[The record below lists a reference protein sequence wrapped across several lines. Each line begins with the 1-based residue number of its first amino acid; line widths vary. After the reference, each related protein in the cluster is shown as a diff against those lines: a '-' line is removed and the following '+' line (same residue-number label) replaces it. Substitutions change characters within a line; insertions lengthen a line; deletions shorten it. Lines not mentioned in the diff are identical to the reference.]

1 MYFQFLEQGRAVL
14 GPVLIVA
21 QEVSISS
28 AGCGHSEDRST
39 ESSPVG
45 TQHWRLWDYLRATS
59 KEPAGH
65 GLHSQRWGGLESP
78 PGFGMHLVCF

>member
-1 MYFQFLEQGRAVL
+1 MEGKHVQSRQPTSRWTSSVYFQFLEQGRAVL

-21 QEVSISS
+21 QEASISS

-45 TQHWRLWDYLRATS
+45 TQHWRLWDYLRATD
-59 KEPAGH
+59 G
-65 GLHSQRWGGLESP
+65 
-78 PGFGMHLVCF
+78 